1 MQQVFKD
8 SQATRREISL
18 FIFCLVVMSILYSTP
33 KLFSRGISPDF
44 LKELAVDCLIMAL
57 ACLPVWWLQFRRWA
71 HWPMQR
77 RFALHLVTALFYY
90 ALWVGLYGIYNRWA
104 GLPPMTSAQIFQN
117 IGPNLL
123 FYIQVFSSLHIDL
136 FFREREAQHQREQ
149 ELKELAHRAEIN
161 ALKAQIQPHFLF
173 NTLNSISASV
183 PAEHEHTRVLIGRLA
198 DTFRYALRA
207 TQQDLVPLSQ
217 ELDFVRTCLLLEQER
232 FGKRLAFKIG
242 TSSPDTLIPPMLLQ
256 PLVEN
261 AIKHGIEPAVDGGEI
276 SVTCVRQERKTH
288 IRIENT
294 GHPYAGK
301 AQDMF
306 NGEGVGLS
314 NTARRLESQYGER
327 LQVSVKPHGGVA
339 VSFCVPAMPFV
350 AR

>member
-1 MQQVFKD
+1 MQQVFKG
-8 SQATRREISL
+8 SKATRREISL

-33 KLFSRGISPDF
+33 KLFSRGFSMAF
-44 LKELAVDCLIMAL
+44 LQELAVDCLIMAL

-77 RFALHLVTALFYY
+77 RFTLHLVTALFYY
-90 ALWVGLYGIYNRWA
+90 ALWVLLYRLYNRWA
-104 GLPPMTSAQIFQN
+104 GLPPMTGAQVFQN

-183 PAEHEHTRVLIGRLA
+183 SPGQEHTRVLIGRLA

-207 TQQDLVPLSQ
+207 TQQELIPLWQ
-217 ELDFVRTCLLLEQER
+217 ELDFIRTYLLLEQER
-232 FGKRLAFKIG
+232 FGKRLAFQIE
-242 TSSPDTLIPPMLLQ
+242 TFSSATLIPPMLLQ

-261 AIKHGIEPAVDGGEI
+261 AIKHGIEPSVDGGEI
-276 SVTCVRQERKTH
+276 SVTCVRQDGKTH

-294 GHPYAGK
+294 GHPYRGTAE
-301 AQDMF
+301 DMF
-306 NGEGVGLS
+306 HGEGVGLS
-314 NTARRLESQYGER
+314 NTARRLQGQYGER
-327 LQVSVKPHGGVA
+327 LQVSVKPHGGVV

-350 AR
+350 AQ